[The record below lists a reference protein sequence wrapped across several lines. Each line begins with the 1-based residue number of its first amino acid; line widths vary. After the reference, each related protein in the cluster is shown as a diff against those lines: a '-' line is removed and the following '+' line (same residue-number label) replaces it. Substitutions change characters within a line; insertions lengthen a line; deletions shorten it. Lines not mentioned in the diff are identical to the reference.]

1 MSNRLQHEQSP
12 YLLQHKDNPVDWW
25 AWSDEAFE
33 AARAQDKAIFLSIG
47 YSTCH
52 WCHVMEHESF
62 EDEEVARLMNDAFI
76 NIKVDREERPDIDHI
91 YMTVCQLMTG
101 SGGWPLTILMT
112 PDTKPFFAAT
122 YIPKDTRYGRMGMR
136 ELIPRVQQAWRR
148 QRADVLQSADDI
160 TNALIEVASQ
170 DTSGRH
176 LDVDALHLAFAQLR
190 RRFDPKHGGF
200 GTAPKFPAPH
210 NLLFL
215 LRYWKRTGEPHALR
229 MVETTLDHMRLG
241 GVYDHV
247 GYGFHRYST
256 DAEWK
261 LPHFEK
267 MLYDQAMIALAYVE
281 AYQATGKAAYEQTA
295 REIFTYVLRDMTAPE
310 GGFYSAEDADSEGR
324 EGKFY
329 LWHYGELR
337 GTLGSDLADLV
348 VPIYNIQPGGNFEE
362 EATRERT
369 GENILYLRKPLAEH
383 ALALDL
389 DEATLRERLETARQ
403 RLFDHRKGRIHPGK
417 DDKVLVDWN
426 GLMMAA
432 LARAA
437 RVFDEA
443 AYAEAAQRAATFI
456 TTTMLQDDGRLLH
469 RYRNGDAAIAGS
481 LDDYAFLIWGLLEL
495 YETTFDV
502 DLLKTALALN
512 EQCLAHFW
520 DDEHGAFFFAPDD
533 GEALI
538 VRQKEA
544 YDSAIPSGNS
554 AMMMNLLR
562 LSRLTGQTDLEQRAD
577 DLGNF
582 FARMVFQQP
591 SGFTGMLMGLDFG
604 VGPSFEVVVAGDPEA
619 ADTRAMLHALH
630 TPYVPN
636 KVVLLRPDLNGETP
650 AIAEIA
656 PFTEA
661 QHSRDGAATA
671 YVCRHFQC
679 EQPTTDVAQMLA
691 LLGADE
697 K

>member
-33 AARAQDKAIFLSIG
+33 AARAQDKAVFLSIG

-62 EDEEVARLMNDAFI
+62 EDEEVARLMNDAFV

-112 PDTKPFFAAT
+112 ADKKPFFAGT
-122 YIPKDTRYGRMGMR
+122 YIPKETRYGRLGMLD
-136 ELIPRVQQAWRR
+136 LIPRVVQAWRQ

-160 TNALIEVASQ
+160 TNALIDVSAQ
-170 DTSGRH
+170 DTSGRR
-176 LDVDALHLAFAQLR
+176 LDADALHLAFAQLR
-190 RRFDPKHGGF
+190 RRFDPRHGGF

-215 LRYWKRTGEPHALR
+215 LRYWKRTGEAHALR
-229 MVETTLDHMRLG
+229 IVETTLDHMRLG

-256 DAEWK
+256 DAQWK

-267 MLYDQAMIALAYVE
+267 MLYDQAMIALAYIE

-295 REIFTYVLRDMTAPE
+295 RAIFTYVLRDMTAPE

-329 LWHYGELR
+329 LWHFGELR
-337 GTLGSDLADLV
+337 ATLGSELADLV
-348 VPIYNIQPGGNFEE
+348 IPMYNVEAGGNFEE
-362 EATRERT
+362 EATGERT
-369 GENILYLRKPLAEH
+369 GENILYLKKPLAEY
-383 ALALDL
+383 ALDL

-403 RLFDHRKGRIHPGK
+403 RLFDQRKSRIHPGK

-426 GLMMAA
+426 GLMVAA

-443 AYAEAAQRAATFI
+443 AYADAARRAAAFV

-469 RYRNGDAAIAGS
+469 RYRNGDAAIAGT

-512 EQCLAHFW
+512 EQCFIHFW

-554 AMMMNLLR
+554 VMLMNLLR
-562 LSRLTGQTDLEQRAD
+562 LGRLTGQTDLEQRAD
-577 DLGNF
+577 TLGNF
-582 FARMVFQQP
+582 FARLIFQQP
-591 SGFTGMLMGLDFG
+591 SGFTGMLMGFDFG

-619 ADTRAMLHALH
+619 DDTQAMLHALH
-630 TPYVPN
+630 TSYVPN
-636 KVVLLRPDLNGETP
+636 KVVLLRPDHNGEVP

-691 LLGADE
+691 LLGVDE

>member
-1 MSNRLQHEQSP
+1 MSNRLQYEQSP

-33 AARAQDKAIFLSIG
+33 AARAHDKPIFLSIG

-62 EDEEVARLMNDAFI
+62 EDEQVARLMNDAFI
-76 NIKVDREERPDIDHI
+76 NIKVDREERPDIDTI
-91 YMTVCQLMTG
+91 YMTVCQMLTRR
-101 SGGWPLTILMT
+101 GGWPLTIMMT
-112 PDTKPFFAAT
+112 PEKKPFFAAT
-122 YIPKDTRYGRMGMR
+122 YIPKESRYGHMGM
-136 ELIPRVQQAWRR
+136 LDLVPRVKALWQQRR
-148 QRADVLQSADDI
+148 DHVEQNAENI
-160 TNALIEVASQ
+160 TRDLVEAVTK
-170 DTSGRH
+170 DTSGRQ

-190 RRFDPKHGGF
+190 RSFDPEHGGF

-215 LRYWKRTGEPHALR
+215 LRYWKRSGEEHALR
-229 MVETTLDHMRLG
+229 MVEATLENMRLG

-247 GYGFHRYST
+247 GFGFHRYST
-256 DAEWK
+256 DAAWK

-267 MLYDQAMIALAYVE
+267 MLYDQAMLALAYTE

-329 LWHYGELR
+329 LWHLEELFDV
-337 GTLGSDLADLV
+337 LGGDLANLV
-348 VPIYNIQPGGNFEE
+348 TRVYNVEEEGNFEE
-362 EATRERT
+362 EATRQRT
-369 GENILYLRKPLAEH
+369 GENILYRTRPLADFTENPGPGV
-383 ALALDL
+383 
-389 DEATLRERLETARQ
+389 ATLRAQLEDAR
-403 RLFDHRKGRIHPGK
+403 RILFDHREARIHPGK
-417 DDKVLVDWN
+417 DDKVLTDWN
-426 GLMMAA
+426 GLMIAA

-437 RVFDEA
+437 RVFDDDT
-443 AYAEAAQRAATFI
+443 YAEAAQHAVDFI
-456 TTTMLQDDGRLLH
+456 RTRMTLEDGRLLH
-469 RYRNGDAAIAGS
+469 RYRNGDAAIAGT

-495 YETTFDV
+495 YETTFEADA
-502 DLLKTALALN
+502 LETALVLN

-520 DDEHGAFFFAPDD
+520 DYDQAAFFFAPDD

-538 VRQKEA
+538 VRPKEA
-544 YDSAIPSGNS
+544 YDGAVPSGNS
-554 AMMMNLLR
+554 VMMMNLLR
-562 LSRLTGQTDLEQRAD
+562 LSRLTGQTDLEQRAY

-582 FARMVFQQP
+582 FARTIMQRP
-591 SGFTGMLMGLDFG
+591 SAFTAMLMALDFAE
-604 VGPSFEVVVAGDPEA
+604 GPSFEVVIAGQPEA
-619 ADTRAMLHALH
+619 DDTLAMLKALN
-630 TPYVPN
+630 TPYIPN
-636 KVVLLRPDLNGETP
+636 KVVLLRPDGGEDEAP
-650 AIAEIA
+650 AIVELA

-679 EQPTTDVAQMLA
+679 EQPTTDVEAMLG
-691 LLGADE
+691 LLGA
-697 K
+697 

>member
-25 AWSDEAFE
+25 AWSDDAFE
-33 AARAQDKAIFLSIG
+33 AARAQNKAIFLSIG

-62 EDEEVARLMNDAFI
+62 EDEQVARLMNDAFI

-112 PDTKPFFAAT
+112 PEMKPFFAGT
-122 YIPKDTRYGRMGMR
+122 YVPKESRYGRVGMVD
-136 ELIPRVQQAWRR
+136 LIPRVQQAWRR
-148 QRADVLQSADDI
+148 QHAEVLQSADDI
-160 TNALIEVASQ
+160 TGALIEAAGQ

-176 LDVDALHLAFAQLR
+176 LDADALHLAFAQLR
-190 RRFDPKHGGF
+190 RRYDARHGGF

-215 LRYWKRTGEPHALR
+215 LRYWKRTGEDHALR

-241 GVYDHV
+241 GLYDHV
-247 GYGFHRYST
+247 GFGFHRYST
-256 DAEWK
+256 DATWK

-281 AYQATGKAAYEQTA
+281 AYQATGKVAYEQTA
-295 REIFTYVLRDMTAPE
+295 REIFTYVLRDMTASE

-329 LWHYGELR
+329 LWHFGELR
-337 GTLGSDLADLV
+337 ATLGRDLADLV
-348 VPIYNIQPGGNFEE
+348 TQVYNVEAGGNFEE
-362 EATRERT
+362 ETTRERT
-369 GENILYLRKPLAEH
+369 GENILYLTKSLTEH
-383 ALALDL
+383 VLALD
-389 DEATLRERLETARQ
+389 DTTVRERLERARK
-403 RLFDHRKGRIHPGK
+403 RLFDHRKKRIHPGK

-426 GLMMAA
+426 GLMIAA

-437 RVFDEA
+437 RVFDDP
-443 AYAEAAQRAATFI
+443 AYAKAARRAAAFLLR
-456 TTTMLQDDGRLLH
+456 TMRQKDGRLLH
-469 RYRNGDAAIAGS
+469 RYRNGDAAIPGA
-481 LDDYAFLIWGLLEL
+481 LDDYAFLIWSLLEL

-502 DLLKTALALN
+502 DHLKTALALN

-520 DDEHGAFFFAPDD
+520 DKEHGAFFFAPDD

-554 AMMMNLLR
+554 VMMMNLLR
-562 LSRLTGQTDLEQRAD
+562 LARLTGQADLEQKAD
-577 DLGNF
+577 ELGSF
-582 FARMVFQQP
+582 FARTVFQQP
-591 SGFTGMLMGLDFG
+591 SGFTAMLMGLDFG
-604 VGPSFEVVVAGDPEA
+604 LGPSFEVVVAGDPEA
-619 ADTRAMLHALH
+619 ADTQAMLTALRA
-630 TPYVPN
+630 PYLPN
-636 KVVLLRPDLNGETP
+636 KVVLLRPDHDEQTP
-650 AIAEIA
+650 AIAEVA

-679 EQPTTDVAQMLA
+679 EQPTTDIAQMLA
-691 LLGADE
+691 LLGVDA

>member
-33 AARAQDKAIFLSIG
+33 AARAQDKAVFLSIG

-62 EDEEVARLMNDAFI
+62 EDEEVARLMNDAFV

-112 PDTKPFFAAT
+112 ADKKPFFAGT
-122 YIPKDTRYGRMGMR
+122 YIPKETRYGRLGMLD
-136 ELIPRVQQAWRR
+136 LIPRVVQAWRQ

-160 TNALIEVASQ
+160 TNALIDVSAQ
-170 DTSGRH
+170 DTSGRR
-176 LDVDALHLAFAQLR
+176 LDADALHLAFAQLR
-190 RRFDPKHGGF
+190 RRFDPRHGGF

-215 LRYWKRTGEPHALR
+215 LRYWKRTGEAHALR
-229 MVETTLDHMRLG
+229 IVETTLDHMRLG

-256 DAEWK
+256 DAQWK

-267 MLYDQAMIALAYVE
+267 MLYDQAMIALAYIE

-295 REIFTYVLRDMTAPE
+295 RAIFTYVLRDMTAPE

-329 LWHYGELR
+329 LWHFGELR
-337 GTLGSDLADLV
+337 ATLGSELADLV
-348 VPIYNIQPGGNFEE
+348 IPMYNVEAGGNFEE
-362 EATRERT
+362 EATGERT
-369 GENILYLRKPLAEH
+369 GENILYLKKPLAEY
-383 ALALDL
+383 ALDL

-403 RLFDHRKGRIHPGK
+403 RLFDQRKSRIHPGK

-426 GLMMAA
+426 GLMVAA

-443 AYAEAAQRAATFI
+443 AYADAARRAAAFV

-469 RYRNGDAAIAGS
+469 RYRNGDAAIAGT

>member
-25 AWSDEAFE
+25 AWSDDAFE
-33 AARAQDKAIFLSIG
+33 AARAQNKAIFLSIG

-62 EDEEVARLMNDAFI
+62 EDEQVARLMNDAFI

-112 PDTKPFFAAT
+112 PEMKPFFAGT
-122 YIPKDTRYGRMGMR
+122 YVPKESRYGRVGMVD
-136 ELIPRVQQAWRR
+136 LIPRVQQAWR
-148 QRADVLQSADDI
+148 QQHAEVLQSADDI
-160 TNALIEVASQ
+160 AGALVEAAGQ

-176 LDVDALHLAFAQLR
+176 LDADALHLAFAQLR
-190 RRFDPKHGGF
+190 RRYDAKHGGF

-215 LRYWKRTGEPHALR
+215 LRYWKRTGEDHALR

-256 DAEWK
+256 DTEWK

-267 MLYDQAMIALAYVE
+267 MLYDQAMIALAYIE
-281 AYQATGKAAYEQTA
+281 AYQATGKADYEQTA
-295 REIFTYVLRDMTAPE
+295 REIFTYVLRDMTASE

-329 LWHYGELR
+329 LWHFGELR
-337 GTLGSDLADLV
+337 ATLGRDLADLV
-348 VPIYNIQPGGNFEE
+348 TQVYNVEAGGNFEE
-362 EATRERT
+362 ETTRERT
-369 GENILYLRKPLAEH
+369 GENILYLTKPLAEH
-383 ALALDL
+383 ALALD
-389 DEATLRERLETARQ
+389 DATLRERLETARK
-403 RLFDHRKGRIHPGK
+403 RLFDHREKRIHPGK

-426 GLMMAA
+426 GLMIAA

-437 RVFDEA
+437 RVFDDP
-443 AYAEAAQRAATFI
+443 AYAKAARRAAAFLLR
-456 TTTMLQDDGRLLH
+456 TMRQKDGRLLH
-469 RYRNGDAAIAGS
+469 RYRNGDAAIPGA
-481 LDDYAFLIWGLLEL
+481 LDDYAFLIWSLLEL

-502 DLLKTALALN
+502 DHLKTALALN

-520 DDEHGAFFFAPDD
+520 DKEHGAFFFAPDD

-554 AMMMNLLR
+554 VMMMNLLW
-562 LSRLTGQTDLEQRAD
+562 LARLTGQADLEKKAD
-577 DLGNF
+577 ELGSF
-582 FARMVFQQP
+582 FARTVFQQP
-591 SGFTGMLMGLDFG
+591 SGFTAMLMGLDFG
-604 VGPSFEVVVAGDPEA
+604 LGPSFEVVVAGDPEA
-619 ADTRAMLHALH
+619 ADTQAMLTALRA
-630 TPYVPN
+630 PYVPN
-636 KVVLLRPDLNGETP
+636 KVVLLRPDQDEQTP
-650 AIAEIA
+650 AIAEVA

-679 EQPTTDVAQMLA
+679 EQPTTDIAQMLV
-691 LLGADE
+691 LLGVDA